1 MKVEEIK
8 MNKHEMR
15 DSEIC
20 LHMGENREEYFGA
33 IAPPIVQTSLFA
45 FQDWESFLEGIT
57 AEREHYVYTRGVN
70 PTTQILEKKL
80 AELERGE
87 KCKCFASGMAAIS
100 STIFTFVQQGD
111 HVLFV
116 NNVYGPA
123 LSYVKRLGKFGIT
136 YTNAFVKNEE
146 EIIEHITD
154 KTRLIYIES
163 PSTMNFDVLDLEKV
177 ADIAKERGIL
187 TAIDNTWA
195 TPLNQKPLTYGI
207 DLVLHSCT
215 KYIAGHSDTV
225 GGALIGNYE
234 LVDKVFEIG
243 HQFGGGVMPPFD
255 AWLILRGLRTLP
267 QRLAYQ
273 TETVHQVIQLLQ
285 GHPRIRKIN
294 HPLCFTGRDKEV
306 YEKQTTGYTTLFS
319 IEVDFE
325 DYEMLTKFMNSFKV
339 FKLGVSWGGFE
350 SLAISPNYN
359 NEANH
364 KGLEEVHQSKDLI
377 RLYIGLEAP
386 ALILEDLK
394 RALDTLN

>member
-1 MKVEEIK
+1 MDNWEK
-8 MNKHEMR
+8 R

-20 LHMGENREEYFGA
+20 LHTGENRETYFGA

-45 FQDWESFLEGIT
+45 FKDWDSFLDGIT
-57 AEREHYVYTRGVN
+57 AERNHYVYTRGVN
-70 PTTQILEKKL
+70 PTTEILEKKL

-100 STIFTFVQQGD
+100 STIFTFVQQDD
-111 HVLFV
+111 HVLFI

-123 LSYVKRLGKFGIT
+123 LTYVKTLSKFGVT
-136 YTNAFVKNEE
+136 YTNAFVTSEE
-146 EIIEHITD
+146 EIKAYIKD
-154 KTRLIYIES
+154 NTRLIYIES
-163 PSTMNFDVLDLEKV
+163 PSTMNFDVLDLAEV
-177 ADIAKERGIL
+177 AQIAKERKIL

-195 TPLNQKPLTYGI
+195 TPLNQKPLTHGI

-225 GGALIGNYE
+225 GGALIGNYQ

-273 TETVHQVIQLLQ
+273 TETTRKVIELLQ
-285 GHPRIRKIN
+285 NHPKVRKIN

-306 YEKQTTGYTTLFS
+306 YEKQTTGFTTLFS
-319 IEVDFE
+319 VEVDF
-325 DYEMLTKFMNSFKV
+325 DNYETLTNFMNSFKV

-386 ALILEDLK
+386 ELILEDLK
-394 RALDTLN
+394 HALDTLN

>member
-1 MKVEEIK
+1 MKNWQNE
-8 MNKHEMR
+8 
-15 DSEIC
+15 DSKIC
-20 LHMGENREEYFGA
+20 LHSNENHEDYFGA
-33 IAPPIVQTSLFA
+33 IAPPIMQTSLFA
-45 FQDWESFLEGIT
+45 FKDWESFLGGIT
-57 AEREHYVYTRGVN
+57 AERSNYVYTRGVN
-70 PTTQILEKKL
+70 PTTEILEKKL

-100 STIFTFVQQGD
+100 SSIFTFVEKGD

-123 LSYVKRLGKFGIT
+123 LNYVKTLGKFGVE

-146 EIIEHITD
+146 EIKDYIKENT
-154 KTRLIYIES
+154 KMIYIES
-163 PSTMNFDVLDLEKV
+163 PSTMNFDVLDLAKV
-177 ADIAKERGIL
+177 AEIAKERNIL

-195 TPLNQKPLTYGI
+195 TPLNQKPLTHGI

-225 GGALIGNYE
+225 GGAVIGKYA
-234 LVDKVFEIG
+234 LVDRIFEIG

-273 TETVHQVIQLLQ
+273 TETTRKVVELLQ
-285 GHPRIRKIN
+285 NHPKVRKIN
-294 HPLCFTGRDKEV
+294 HPLAFTGRDKEV
-306 YEKQTTGYTTLFS
+306 YEKQTTGFTTLFS
-319 IEVDFE
+319 VEVDFANYDE
-325 DYEMLTKFMNSFKV
+325 LTNFMNAFKI

-364 KGLEEVHQSKDLI
+364 QGLADVHQSKDLI

-386 ALILEDLK
+386 EIILEDLT